1 MTSEAWG
8 SQPSSSS
15 RGATPSAALRQVLLW
30 ASRRRQIKRVI
41 TSAPVTRD
49 VVRRFVAGETIN
61 DALRVTR
68 ILTGDG
74 LQVSLDH
81 LGEDTRD
88 TATAR
93 AAVNAYISLA
103 QRLADEGLAARAEMS
118 VKLSAVGQALD
129 ESMALDNASAIC
141 DAARAAGSS
150 VTIDMEDHTTTD
162 STLRLVGL
170 IRQDF
175 PNTGAVLQ
183 ASLRRTEDDCRSLGV
198 PGSRVRLCKGAYQ
211 EPATLTWR
219 RPDDIRVSYLRCLSS
234 LIAGGAL
241 PMAATHDPKLMDG
254 PGYPMIATHDPRLIR
269 IAGQRARAAARRP
282 ASFEYQMLYGIR
294 PDEQR
299 RLVTAGETVRVYV
312 PFGVQWYGYL
322 MRRMAERPAN
332 TALFLRALVSRN

>member
-8 SQPSSSS
+8 SQPSSTAGVS
-15 RGATPSAALRQVLLW
+15 PSAALRHVLIW
-30 ASRRRQIKRVI
+30 ASRRRQFKRAV

-49 VVRRFVAGETIN
+49 VVRRFVAGETIEE
-61 DALRVTR
+61 ALVVTR
-68 ILTGDG
+68 TLNSEG

-81 LGEDTRD
+81 LGEDTLD

-93 AAVNAYISLA
+93 AAVDAYCLLA
-103 QRLADEGLAARAEMS
+103 ARLADEGLAATAEMS

-129 ESMALDNASAIC
+129 ESLALDNARLIC

-162 STLRLVGL
+162 STLRVVGL
-170 IRQDF
+170 LRQDF
-175 PNTGAVLQ
+175 PSTGAVLQ
-183 ASLRRTEDDCRSLGV
+183 ASLHRTEDDCRALGV

-211 EPATLTWR
+211 EPSSLAWQ
-219 RPDDIRVSYLRCLSS
+219 RPDDIRGAYVRCLAT
-234 LIAGGAL
+234 LIAGNAL
-241 PMAATHDPKLMDG
+241 PMAATHDPKLVQATGRLVSDIGG
-254 PGYPMIATHDPRLIR
+254 PAFQH
-269 IAGQRARAAARRP
+269 
-282 ASFEYQMLYGIR
+282 EYQMLFGIR

-299 RLVTAGETVRVYV
+299 RLAAAGETVRVYV

-332 TALFLRALVSRN
+332 TALFLRALMSRN

>member
-8 SQPSSSS
+8 FQPSSSS

-49 VVRRFVAGETIN
+49 VVRRFVAGETID

-141 DAARAAGSS
+141 DAARAAGSL

-198 PGSRVRLCKGAYQ
+198 PASRVRLCKGAYQ
-211 EPATLTWR
+211 EPALLTWR
-219 RPDDIRVSYLRCLSS
+219 RPDDVRAAYLRCLST

-241 PMAATHDPKLMDG
+241 PMAATHDPKLVEATGRLVRDIGG
-254 PGYPMIATHDPRLIR
+254 PGFKH
-269 IAGQRARAAARRP
+269 
-282 ASFEYQMLYGIR
+282 EYQMLYGIR
-294 PDEQR
+294 PDEQH
-299 RLVTAGETVRVYV
+299 RLVAAGETVRVYV

>member
-1 MTSEAWG
+1 MTSQAWG
-8 SQPSSSS
+8 SQPPSTA
-15 RGATPSAALRQVLLW
+15 GAVASPSAALRQVLLW

-41 TSAPVTRD
+41 TSAPITRD
-49 VVRRFVAGETIN
+49 VVRRFVAGETID

-68 ILTGDG
+68 TLTGDG

-81 LGEDTRD
+81 LGEDTLD
-88 TATAR
+88 TATAS
-93 AAVNAYISLA
+93 AAVDAYRTLA
-103 QRLADEGLAARAEMS
+103 RRLAEEGLAARAEMS

-129 ESMALDNASAIC
+129 ESMALDNARSIC

-162 STLRLVGL
+162 STLRIVGL
-170 IRQDF
+170 LRKDF
-175 PNTGAVLQ
+175 PATGAVLQ
-183 ASLRRTEDDCRSLGV
+183 ASLHRTEDDCRALGV

-211 EPATLTWR
+211 EPASLAWQR
-219 RPDDIRVSYLRCLSS
+219 SDDIRAAYVRCLAT

-241 PMAATHDPKLMDG
+241 PMAATHDPKLVNATG
-254 PGYPMIATHDPRLIR
+254 RLVRQIGAPGFRH
-269 IAGQRARAAARRP
+269 
-282 ASFEYQMLYGIR
+282 EYQMLYGIR

-299 RLVTAGETVRVYV
+299 RLAEAGETVRVYV

>member
-241 PMAATHDPKLMDG
+241 PMAATHDPKLVEATGRLVRNIGG
-254 PGYPMIATHDPRLIR
+254 PGFKH
-269 IAGQRARAAARRP
+269 
-282 ASFEYQMLYGIR
+282 EYQMLYGIR